1 MRPVL
6 TQDTVREA
14 ISSGIEELPLQPGTI
29 VTALARELAQKH
41 GLRLVAGNETAQQPR
56 QEAGRDDRAAG
67 RDDRAAVRAAVV
79 AALGSSPEGLDEALD
94 KVLGKR

>member
-14 ISSGIEELPLQPGTI
+14 ITSGLQELPLQPGTI

-41 GLRLVAGNETAQQPR
+41 AIRLVPTTDVTQQP
-56 QEAGRDDRAAG
+56 GRDTG
-67 RDDRAAVRAAVV
+67 HDDRAAVRAGVV
-79 AALGSSPEGLDEALD
+79 AALGHVPDGLDEALN
-94 KVLGKR
+94 KVLGKS

>member
-1 MRPVL
+1 MRQVL

-14 ISSGIEELPLQPGTI
+14 ISSGLQELPLQPGTI

-41 GLRLVAGNETAQQPR
+41 GIRLVPSTETTQQ
-56 QEAGRDDRAAG
+56 AGRDPG
-67 RDDRAAVRAAVV
+67 PDDRAAVRAGVV
-79 AALGSSPEGLDEALD
+79 AALGHAPEGLDEALD